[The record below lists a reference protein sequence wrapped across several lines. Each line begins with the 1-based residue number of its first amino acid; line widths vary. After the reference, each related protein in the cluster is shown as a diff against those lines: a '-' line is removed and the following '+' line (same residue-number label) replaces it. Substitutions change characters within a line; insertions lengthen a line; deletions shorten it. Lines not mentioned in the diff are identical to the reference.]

1 MESRFAKPTATGKMK
16 LTRRQLKK
24 LIQEAIR
31 RVPFPPVTAD
41 ELENIRSQSRT
52 AAEIDPMFRQ
62 KIEDIELSSDP
73 GNITM
78 ARELAK
84 SLGSDRGEIT
94 SQQEKD
100 FLRAQMIH
108 TLIPVLT
115 PIFGDEL
122 YSFETRFIELLHKF
136 YQTSQKPG
144 EFRVW
149 RYDLGAN
156 VFSGLGDNVTE
167 DHDTILEKLSGPK
180 PEYIISSI
188 GPVTGGL
195 DYEELD
201 EMYEYFWK
209 KYHPNQTPGHYIF
222 RIAKQVR
229 PDLVVY
235 NGN

>member
-1 MESRFAKPTATGKMK
+1 MRLSRQQF
-16 LTRRQLKK
+16 RR

-31 RVPFPPVTAD
+31 RVPLLPPVTGS
-41 ELENIRSQSRT
+41 ELEQMRSQSRQD
-52 AAEIDPMFRQ
+52 AGISPDLQ
-62 KIEDIELSSDP
+62 KKIGDLEMTSDP
-73 GNITM
+73 DNIAM

-84 SLGSDRGEIT
+84 GMGSRRGEI
-94 SQQEKD
+94 SPGEEED
-100 FLRAQMIH
+100 FLLAQRVH
-108 TLIPVLT
+108 SLVPVLG
-115 PIFGDEL
+115 PIFGDDL
-122 YSFETRFIELLHKF
+122 YSFEPRFIELLHKF

-156 VFSGLGDNVTE
+156 VFSGLGDNVAE

-209 KYHPNQTPGHYIF
+209 RYHPNQTPGHYIF
-222 RIAKQVR
+222 RMAKQFR

-235 NGN
+235 SGN